1 MSDDKKTPAGFG
13 DESERLASFGGSVGT
28 ETESEKS
35 QENQENVWQVTHEH
49 EGRYQVK
56 VGEEKAELGRGGI
69 GRVLLAVDEHIG
81 REVAIKELLLAKN
94 NQAGI
99 DSSSGK
105 LSTGMARFL
114 REARVTGQLEHPNIV
129 PVYELG
135 QKADGTLYYTMKV
148 VRGNTLRDELRKAK
162 TLADRM
168 KLLGHFTNL
177 CQAIAY
183 AHSRGVVHRDI
194 KPSNVMVGEFGET
207 VVLDWGLAK
216 VRGKEDIRGKEIAR
230 EVKEIMDADM
240 GRTIVGDVIG
250 TPKYMSPEQA
260 EGLMEKIDERS
271 DVWSLGAVLYEI
283 LTGQAPFVGSP
294 FEVLGR
300 VISHP
305 VVPVSELCADAPG
318 ELASVAAKALCKD
331 KGGRYVDGSGV
342 ARDMEAFQAGRRV
355 GAHVYGGVDLL
366 RRFADRYRAAL
377 AVGGAS
383 LLLLLVLS
391 VVMFLRVAEQRDK
404 ALTSERQAAE
414 ERDQA
419 ELHLASALVAGA
431 EADRVQGDLI
441 EARAKAR
448 RALELSDST
457 SARALWN
464 RLQGEPLLASIPL
477 PALGNAIAIRADGGR
492 IAVAGMDGAVRI
504 VSIPTL
510 QVEKTFSTGSAIVW
524 DVCYSPSGGFA
535 AVASDGS
542 LLLWESEEMAPTIL
556 PAHAKAARQVSCS
569 SDGKLIASGGDD
581 GVVRLWS
588 IAEKVMVSQLRRGG
602 PGVTDLAFAPDS
614 KTIAI
619 AVADNVIY
627 LHDVDTGEVRAK
639 LKGHSEQI
647 KQVLFSHEGGHVF
660 SAGMD
665 ATIRIWDT
673 SSGEQIKKRMLPD
686 GWISSLAL
694 SPDGGRLIASNGKQ
708 ATMLDAEMLSELGAL
723 KHESWVVALLFTPDG
738 LHNASLSFQGV
749 LRLIDMAKAGA
760 RESLTYAHVGPVWSV
775 GFHPGARQL
784 ASVGLDETLRIWD
797 LSTGAPVVQVKPN
810 ISQLWGLAYHPSGDS
825 LALAGN
831 VVELR
836 DARSLR
842 LLNTYG
848 GSGLGVV
855 NIDVSPDGRLLAAPS
870 EDRSVRV
877 WEISTGRIVHVLKGH
892 RSMVAQVRFSPSGK
906 QLGSGSHDGTLRLWD
921 VKTGGLIREYAGH
934 EGAAYGPDFSPDGT
948 QLLSAGADATV
959 RLWDLESAESRIV
972 DRCPGYALFPAF
984 HPDGQLIAVPCTDGS
999 IRITDLDKATTRI
1012 ARGHHGPV
1020 RHVRFN
1026 ATGSMFATAGGDGS
1040 VRLWD
1045 TASLR
1050 SVWNAPFLHAS
1061 PAELKTH
1068 EGWVSLAGEAADA
1081 GLSWKK
1087 AIEDSADLA
1096 SQNPKSGLV
1105 CILGGR
1111 AGIRIWDSKRDVELL
1126 KTKHPA
1132 ARRVIAL
1139 PDACLTLDFEG
1150 RVRMVGK
1157 NGDVI
1162 DLARTATAISKTA
1175 DRILLSTDEGV
1186 AAFDHQGRG
1195 TKTWPLGRKAS
1206 AICIVGDHLLVGRGY
1221 GQIDAFSLKAEEQDN
1236 RIRFAQTAQGAV
1248 TRIEPATADTV
1259 LVGFSNGTYGLWN
1272 FVDGE
1277 KLRGGQLNGS
1287 IEHLLVAGERAFIAT
1302 DLGSHA
1308 VMPLSVFRMTY
1319 CDLLKSVW
1327 SDVPVVWKAGGVSE
1341 EGPPGGHACVLE

>member
-1 MSDDKKTPAGFG
+1 MSDDKKVPAGFG
-13 DESERLASFGGSVGT
+13 DESEGLLSFGGSVGM
-28 ETESEKS
+28 EAEREKS
-35 QENQENVWQVTHEH
+35 LEDQENVWQVTNEH
-49 EGRYQVK
+49 KGRYQVK
-56 VGEEKAELGRGGI
+56 LGEEKTELGRGGI
-69 GRVLLAVDEHIG
+69 GRVLLAVDGHIG
-81 REVAIKELLLAKN
+81 REVAIKELLPAKD
-94 NQAGI
+94 NQSGL

-148 VRGNTLRDELRKAK
+148 VRGNTLRDELKKAK
-162 TLADRM
+162 TLADRI

-230 EVKEIMDADM
+230 EVKEMMDADI
-240 GRTIVGDVIG
+240 GHTIVGDVIG

-260 EGLMEKIDERS
+260 DGLMDQIDERS
-271 DVWSLGAVLYEI
+271 DVWALGAVLYEI
-283 LTGQAPFVGSP
+283 LAGQAPFVGSSP

-305 VVPVSELCADAPG
+305 VVPVSDLCAEAPG

-331 KGGRYVDGSGV
+331 RGGRYADGGGI

-355 GAHVYGGVDLL
+355 GAHTYGGMDLL
-366 RRFADRYRAAL
+366 RRFADRHRAAL

-404 ALTSERQAAE
+404 ALTSERQAAA

-448 RALELSDST
+448 RALELGDST

-477 PALGNAIAIRADGGR
+477 PALSNAIAIRADGAR

-504 VSIPTL
+504 VSIPIL

-524 DVCYSPSGGFA
+524 DVCYSPSGAFA

-556 PAHAKAARQVSCS
+556 AAHAKAARQVSCS
-569 SDGKLIASGGDD
+569 PDGKLVASGGDD
-581 GVVRLWS
+581 GAVRLWS
-588 IAEKVMVSQLRRGG
+588 IADKVMVSQSIKGG
-602 PGVTDLAFAPDS
+602 PSISDLAFAPDS

-619 AVADNVIY
+619 AAADNVIY
-627 LHDVDTGEVRAK
+627 LHDVDTGKMRMK

-647 KQVLFSHEGGHVF
+647 KKVLFSHEGGHVF

-665 ATIRIWDT
+665 ATIRLWDT
-673 SSGEQIKKRMLPD
+673 SSGEQIKKRTLPD

-708 ATMLDAEMLSELGAL
+708 ATMLDAKMLSELGTFD
-723 KHESWVVALLFTPDG
+723 HESWVVALLFTPDG
-738 LHNASLSFQGV
+738 LHNISLSFQGII
-749 LRLIDMAKAGA
+749 RLIDMAKARA
-760 RESLTYAHVGPVWSV
+760 RESLTYAHAGPVWSV
-775 GFHPGARQL
+775 DFHPGGQQL

-797 LSTGAPVVQVKPN
+797 LSTGAPGVQVKPD
-810 ISQLWGLAYHPSGDS
+810 ISQLWGLVYHPSGDS

-870 EDRSVRV
+870 EDRSIRV

-906 QLGSGSHDGTLRLWD
+906 QLGSGSHDGTLRLWN
-921 VKTGGLIREYAGH
+921 VKTGGLIREYIGH
-934 EGAAYGPDFSPDGT
+934 DGAAYGPDFSPDGT

-959 RLWDLESAESRIV
+959 RLWDLQSAESRIV

-984 HPDGQLIAVPCTDGS
+984 HPDGRLIAVPCTDGS
-999 IRITDLDKATTRI
+999 IRITELDNATTRI

-1050 SVWNAPFLHAS
+1050 SVWNAPFLGAS

-1068 EGWVSLAGEAADA
+1068 EGWVSLADEAVEV
-1081 GLSWKK
+1081 GSKWKK

-1096 SQNPKSGLV
+1096 SQNSESGLV
-1105 CILGGR
+1105 CILGDR
-1111 AGIRIWDSKRDVELL
+1111 AGIKIWDSKTDVELL
-1126 KTKHPA
+1126 KAKHPA
-1132 ARRVIAL
+1132 AKRVIAL
-1139 PDACLTLDFEG
+1139 PDACLTLDGGG
-1150 RVRMVGK
+1150 RVRVIGK

-1162 DLARTATAISKTA
+1162 DLASTASAISKNGE
-1175 DRILLSTDEGV
+1175 RILVSTDEGV
-1186 AAFDHQGRG
+1186 SAFDHQGRR
-1195 TKTWPLGRKAS
+1195 TKTWSLGRKAS
-1206 AICIVGDHLLVGRGY
+1206 AICIVGDRLLVGRGY
-1221 GQIDAFSLKAEEQDN
+1221 GQIDAFSLEAEKQDI
-1236 RIRFAQTAQGAV
+1236 RIRFEQTAQGAV

-1272 FVDGE
+1272 YVDGE

-1287 IEHLLVAGERAFIAT
+1287 IEHLLVAGDRAFIAT
-1302 DLGSHA
+1302 DLGAHA
-1308 VMPLSVFRMTY
+1308 VMPLSVFRSTY

-1341 EGPPGGHACVLE
+1341 EGPPAGHSCAL